1 MSEYD
6 RTDRKTC
13 NKSIT
18 FLLVW
23 LRIYPEYHQIQ
34 VKNEIL
40 TETTILQK
48 WMDWNIFGKLGCQT
62 TDAWSG
68 IGLAP
73 LLGAI

>member
-1 MSEYD
+1 MFLTIMSEYD

-40 TETTILQK
+40 TETTILQN
-48 WMDWNIFGKLGCQT
+48 WMD
-62 TDAWSG
+62 
-68 IGLAP
+68 
-73 LLGAI
+73 